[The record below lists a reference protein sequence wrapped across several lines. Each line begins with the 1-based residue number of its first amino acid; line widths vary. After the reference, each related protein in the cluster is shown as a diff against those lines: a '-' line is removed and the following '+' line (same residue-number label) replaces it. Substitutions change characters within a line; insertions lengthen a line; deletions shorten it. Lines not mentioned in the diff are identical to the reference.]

1 MRDNETIRQWAA
13 DSLCSGFG
21 DDLSSEQCSAVIRK
35 VMGIELPWCDVVEI
49 ATNGVEHRANTVHF
63 PHFLRNYEDFAVIR
77 GQQSIE
83 GAHMYKKQQQ
93 LQVEHALDC
102 LSIPQVYIN

>member
-1 MRDNETIRQWAA
+1 MRHSETIRQRAA

-21 DDLSSEQCSAVIRK
+21 DDLSAEQCGAVISK
-35 VMGIELPWCDVVEI
+35 AMGIELPWCDVVEI
-49 ATNGVEHRANTVHF
+49 ATNGVEHWASTVHF
-63 PHFLRNYEDFAVIR
+63 PAFLRNYEDFAVIR

-93 LQVEHALDC
+93 LQVKHTHDC
-102 LSIPQVYIN
+102 LSIL